1 MPKIPRDQASP
12 NPITGPI
19 GLVGFGLMG
28 QGIATCLLARGFSLR
43 VYDSDR
49 RTYSQGQAN
58 IDAALSQLVRR
69 RLLKAAVR
77 DTWRARLA
85 CAASFDEFAPCPLII
100 ESVPE
105 NLDLKQQ
112 LFRELEAIVAP
123 RAILASNTSSLP
135 ISLLQS
141 VLDKPARFVGMHWG
155 VPTQLVP
162 FFEVIPG
169 NRTSRQTVARARDF
183 GIACGKDPIVL
194 REDIRGFIGN
204 RLMYAMMREA
214 CYLVESGI
222 ADIEAVDRAF
232 RHDLGWW
239 SLLAGPFRWMD
250 LTGIPAY
257 AAVMEGLLPKL
268 SNQKAVPEVM
278 QDAVQR
284 GLEGI
289 SNGKGFYRYDKASAA
304 RWKKAWVEFA
314 YDVKTLSDK
323 YEKLNRPT
331 PPRPTKSARSK

>member
-1 MPKIPRDQASP
+1 MMEPV
-12 NPITGPI
+12 

-28 QGIATCLLARGFSLR
+28 QGIATCLLSRGLSVR

-49 RTYSQGQAN
+49 RTYARGQAN
-58 IDAALSQLVRR
+58 IDAALAELVRR

-77 DTWRARLA
+77 RKWRERLL
-85 CAASFDEFAPCPLII
+85 CAASFDDFKPCPLVI

-105 NLDLKQQ
+105 DLELKHQ
-112 LFRELEAIVAP
+112 LFRELEAIVTP

-141 VLDKPARFVGMHWG
+141 VLSKPARFVGMHWG

-169 NRTSRQTVARARDF
+169 NRTSPRTVKLAREF

-214 CYLVESGI
+214 CYLVESGV
-222 ADIEAVDRAF
+222 ADIETVDRAF
-232 RHDLGWW
+232 RHDIGWW
-239 SLLAGPFRWMD
+239 STFAGPFRWMD

-257 AAVMEGLLPKL
+257 AAVMEGLLPRL
-268 SNQKAVPEVM
+268 SNRKTVPEVM
-278 QDAVQR
+278 QKAVR
-284 GLEGI
+284 DGLEGI
-289 SNGKGFYRYDKASAA
+289 GNGKGFYRYDKASIA
-304 RWKKAWVEFA
+304 RWKKAWIEFT
-314 YDVKTLSDK
+314 YDVKTLADK
-323 YEKLNRPT
+323 YPNV
-331 PPRPTKSARSK
+331 